1 MNTFQHSGKLIL
13 AAAGPGDPEL
23 VTLKTVRWLQQAD
36 VVLADRLVSE
46 TILLEHVKPGAE
58 IVYVGKQC
66 RRGISTPQPAI
77 NELIVAYAK
86 QGKLVVRLKG
96 GDVSI
101 FSNILD
107 ELETAVANN
116 IPYEI
121 VPGVTAAL
129 GAAAYSGIP
138 LTARGYSTAVR
149 FLTYY
154 KNDIVTDSY
163 WKELAE
169 TNDTLVLYMSSE
181 TLDTVVEKLTHY
193 NIDADKLMAVAEQ
206 ATTPLQNIHTCNLYE
221 YADKLKGKIFLSP
234 SLVIIGK
241 VVALNQQFA
250 WLKNSGS
257 DEYYF
262 KPLTAKVTEIT
273 ESEKATKHVSR
284 A

>member
-1 MNTFQHSGKLIL
+1 MNTLQPTGKLIL

-36 VVLADRLVSE
+36 IVLADRLVSE
-46 TILLEHVKPGAE
+46 AILQEHVRPGVE

-66 RRGISTPQPAI
+66 RRGISTPQPTI
-77 NELIVAYAK
+77 NELIVAYAQ

-107 ELETAVANN
+107 ELETAVAHN

-129 GAAAYSGIP
+129 GAAAYTGIP

-154 KNDIVTDSY
+154 KNDIVTEAY

-193 NIDADKLMAVAEQ
+193 NIEGDKLMAVAEQ
-206 ATTPLQNIHTCNLYE
+206 ATTPLQNVHTCSLYE
-221 YADKLKGKIFLSP
+221 YAEKLKGKVFLSP
-234 SLVIIGK
+234 SLIIIGK
-241 VVALNQQFA
+241 VVALHQQFA
-250 WLKNSGS
+250 WLENSGS
-257 DEYYF
+257 NEYYF
-262 KPLTAKVTEIT
+262 KPLTAKVAEIT